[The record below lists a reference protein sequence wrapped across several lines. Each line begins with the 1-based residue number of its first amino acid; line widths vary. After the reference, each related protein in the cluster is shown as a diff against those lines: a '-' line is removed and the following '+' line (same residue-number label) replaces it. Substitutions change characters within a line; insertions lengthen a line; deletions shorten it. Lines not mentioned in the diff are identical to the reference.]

1 MKTKSVKSK
10 MKNLAIIIISVIT
23 LISCESAKKSSEM
36 KEEFPRLGRKQYVDR
51 VVDGKTI
58 TDTVDH
64 KVPDY
69 KLVNQDSNWVT
80 PADFAG
86 KVYVADFF
94 FTSCPTICPT
104 MKKEMLRV
112 YQAFKDNEEVAIISH
127 TIDPEYDTVALLK
140 DFAEKL
146 DVEAP
151 KWQFVTGDKAN
162 IYELGQKG
170 YMVTAMEDENEAGG
184 FIHSGAFILVD
195 KDRHIRGVYDGTQ
208 TDDVDRLIN
217 DIPRLLATY
226 DEENTVE

>member
-1 MKTKSVKSK
+1 M
-10 MKNLAIIIISVIT
+10 NIL
-23 LISCESAKKSSEM
+23 KSSILLTLTSLILVACGLENQ
-36 KEEFPRLGRKQYVDR
+36 KNKKAEFPVLGRKQYVEKI
-51 VVDGKTI
+51 VDGKTV

-64 KVPDY
+64 TIPDY

-80 PADFAG
+80 PETFEG

-112 YQAFKDNEEVAIISH
+112 YEAYKDNDEVAIISH

-146 DVEAP
+146 DVKAP
-151 KWQFVTGDKAN
+151 KWHFVTGEKED

-170 YMVTAMEDENEAGG
+170 YMVTAMEDENEEGG
-184 FIHSGAFILVD
+184 YLHSGAFVLVD
-195 KDRHIRGVYDGTQ
+195 KDRKIRGVYDGTRSEEVDKLI
-208 TDDVDRLIN
+208 TDIEL
-217 DIPRLLATY
+217 LLATY
-226 DEENTVE
+226 EE

>member
-1 MKTKSVKSK
+1 MKILKSTFLFISASLMLVACGLENQ
-10 MKNLAIIIISVIT
+10 KN
-23 LISCESAKKSSEM
+23 KKT
-36 KEEFPRLGRKQYVDR
+36 EFPVLGRKQYVER
-51 VVDGKTI
+51 VVNGETV

-64 KVPDY
+64 TIPDY

-80 PADFAG
+80 PETFKG

-112 YQAFKDNEEVAIISH
+112 YAAYKDNDEVGIISH

-146 DVEAP
+146 DVQAP
-151 KWQFVTGDKAN
+151 KWHFVTGDKEA

-170 YMVTAMEDENEAGG
+170 YMVTAMEDENEEGG
-184 FIHSGAFILVD
+184 YLHSGAFVLVD
-195 KDRHIRGVYDGTQ
+195 KERKIRGVYDGTRSEEVDKLI
-208 TDDVDRLIN
+208 TDIEL
-217 DIPRLLATY
+217 LLATY
-226 DEENTVE
+226 DK

>member
-1 MKTKSVKSK
+1 MKILKPTLLFTLASLIFVACGLENQ
-10 MKNLAIIIISVIT
+10 KN
-23 LISCESAKKSSEM
+23 KKA
-36 KEEFPRLGRKQYVDR
+36 EFPVLGRKQYVEK
-51 VVDGKTI
+51 VVDGKTV

-64 KVPDY
+64 TIPDY

-80 PADFAG
+80 PETFAG

-112 YQAFKDNEEVAIISH
+112 YEAYKDNDEVGIISH

-140 DFAEKL
+140 DFADKL

-151 KWQFVTGDKAN
+151 KWNFVTGEKEA

-170 YMVTAMEDENEAGG
+170 YMVTAMEDENEEGG
-184 FIHSGAFILVD
+184 YLHSGAFVLVD
-195 KDRHIRGVYDGTQ
+195 KERKIRGVYDGTRSEEVDKLI
-208 TDDVDRLIN
+208 TDIAL
-217 DIPRLLATY
+217 LLATY
-226 DEENTVE
+226 DE

>member
-1 MKTKSVKSK
+1 MKIFKSILLFS
-10 MKNLAIIIISVIT
+10 ITSIT
-23 LISCESAKKSSEM
+23 LIACGLENQKNKKA
-36 KEEFPRLGRKQYVDR
+36 EFPILGRKQYVEKI
-51 VVDGKTI
+51 VDGKPV

-64 KVPDY
+64 TIPDF

-80 PADFAG
+80 PETFEG

-112 YQAFKDNEEVAIISH
+112 YEAYKDNDEVGIISH

-140 DFAEKL
+140 DFAQKL

-151 KWQFVTGDKAN
+151 KWNFVTGEKEA

-170 YMVTAMEDENEAGG
+170 YMVTAMEDENEEGG
-184 FIHSGAFILVD
+184 YLHSGAFVLVD
-195 KDRHIRGVYDGTQ
+195 KERKIRGVYDGTKSLE
-208 TDDVDRLIN
+208 VDKLIK
-217 DIPRLLATY
+217 DIELLLATY
-226 DEENTVE
+226 DKN

>member
-1 MKTKSVKSK
+1 MNKF
-10 MKNLAIIIISVIT
+10 
-23 LISCESAKKSSEM
+23 KSSILFTLTSLILVACGFENQ
-36 KEEFPRLGRKQYVDR
+36 KNKKAEFPVLGRKQYVEKI
-51 VVDGKTI
+51 VDGKTV

-64 KVPDY
+64 TIPDY

-80 PADFAG
+80 PETFDG

-112 YQAFKDNEEVAIISH
+112 YEAYKENDEVAIISH

-146 DVEAP
+146 DVQAP
-151 KWQFVTGDKAN
+151 KWHFVTGEKED

-170 YMVTAMEDENEAGG
+170 YMVTAMEDENEVGG
-184 FIHSGAFILVD
+184 FLHSGAFVLVD
-195 KDRHIRGVYDGTQ
+195 KEKKIRGVYDGTRSEEVDKLI
-208 TDDVDRLIN
+208 TDIEL
-217 DIPRLLATY
+217 LLATY
-226 DEENTVE
+226 DKK

>member
-1 MKTKSVKSK
+1 
-10 MKNLAIIIISVIT
+10 MKNLIIIT
-23 LISCESAKKSSEM
+23 LSFLVLLSCESAKDASKE
-36 KEEFPRLGRKQYVDR
+36 KEEFPIMGRKQYIDR
-51 VVDGKTI
+51 MVNGETV
-58 TDTVDH
+58 TDTLDH
-64 KVPDY
+64 TIPDFN
-69 KLVNQDSNWVT
+69 LVNQDSNWVSSE
-80 PADFAG
+80 DFEG
-86 KVYVADFF
+86 KIYVADFF

-112 YQAFKDNEEVAIISH
+112 YQAFKDNPQVALLSH

-140 DFAEKL
+140 DFAQKL

-151 KWQFVTGDKAN
+151 KWQFVTGDKAE

-170 YMVTAMEDENEAGG
+170 YMVTAMEDENEVGG

-208 TDDVDRLIN
+208 TVDVDRLIN

-226 DEENTVE
+226 NGEKTVE

>member
-1 MKTKSVKSK
+1 MNILKS
-10 MKNLAIIIISVIT
+10 IILFTFLSLT
-23 LISCESAKKSSEM
+23 LIACGLENQKNKKA
-36 KEEFPRLGRKQYVDR
+36 EFPVLGRKQYIEKI
-51 VVDGKTI
+51 VDGKTI
-58 TDTVDH
+58 TDTLDH
-64 KVPDY
+64 TIPDY

-80 PADFAG
+80 PKTFEG

-112 YQAFKDNEEVAIISH
+112 YEAYKNNDEVGIISH

-151 KWQFVTGDKAN
+151 KWNFVTGEKEA

-184 FIHSGAFILVD
+184 YLHSGAFVLVD
-195 KDRHIRGVYDGTQ
+195 KERKIRGVYDGTRSEEVDKLI
-208 TDDVDRLIN
+208 TDIEL
-217 DIPRLLATY
+217 LLATY
-226 DEENTVE
+226 EE

>member
-1 MKTKSVKSK
+1 MNKF
-10 MKNLAIIIISVIT
+10 
-23 LISCESAKKSSEM
+23 KSSILFTLTSLILVACGLENQ
-36 KEEFPRLGRKQYVDR
+36 KNKKAEFPVLGRKQYVEKI
-51 VVDGKTI
+51 VDGKTV

-64 KVPDY
+64 TIPDY

-80 PADFAG
+80 PETFDG

-112 YQAFKDNEEVAIISH
+112 YEAYKENDEVAIISH

-146 DVEAP
+146 DVQAP
-151 KWQFVTGDKAN
+151 KWHFVTGEKED

-170 YMVTAMEDENEAGG
+170 YMVTAMEDENEVGG
-184 FIHSGAFILVD
+184 FLHSGAFVLVD
-195 KDRHIRGVYDGTQ
+195 KERKIRGVYDGTRSEEVDKLI
-208 TDDVDRLIN
+208 TDIEL
-217 DIPRLLATY
+217 LLATY
-226 DEENTVE
+226 DKK

>member
-1 MKTKSVKSK
+1 MKIFKSILLFS
-10 MKNLAIIIISVIT
+10 ITSIT
-23 LISCESAKKSSEM
+23 LIACGLENQKNKKA
-36 KEEFPRLGRKQYVDR
+36 EFPILGRKQYVEKI
-51 VVDGKTI
+51 VDGKTV

-64 KVPDY
+64 TIPDF

-80 PADFAG
+80 PETFEG

-112 YQAFKDNEEVAIISH
+112 YEAYKDNDEAAIISH

-140 DFAEKL
+140 DFAQKL

-151 KWQFVTGDKAN
+151 KWNFVTGEKEA

-170 YMVTAMEDENEAGG
+170 YMVTAMEDENEEGG
-184 FIHSGAFILVD
+184 YLHSGAFVLVD
-195 KDRHIRGVYDGTQ
+195 KERKIRGVYDGTKSLE
-208 TDDVDRLIN
+208 VDKLIK
-217 DIPRLLATY
+217 DIELLLATY
-226 DEENTVE
+226 DEN

>member
-1 MKTKSVKSK
+1 MKILKSSI
-10 MKNLAIIIISVIT
+10 LFT
-23 LISCESAKKSSEM
+23 LISLMLTACGLENQKNKKA
-36 KEEFPRLGRKQYVDR
+36 EFPVLGRKQYVEK
-51 VVDGKTI
+51 VVDGQTV

-64 KVPDY
+64 TIPDY

-80 PADFAG
+80 PETFEG

-112 YQAFKDNEEVAIISH
+112 YEAYKDNDEVGIISH

-146 DVEAP
+146 DVQAP
-151 KWQFVTGDKAN
+151 KWHFVTGEKED

-184 FIHSGAFILVD
+184 YLHSGAFVLVD
-195 KDRHIRGVYDGTQ
+195 KERKIRGVYDGTRSEEVDKLI
-208 TDDVDRLIN
+208 TDIEL
-217 DIPRLLATY
+217 LLATY
-226 DEENTVE
+226 EE

>member
-1 MKTKSVKSK
+1 MKIFKSILLFS
-10 MKNLAIIIISVIT
+10 ITSIT
-23 LISCESAKKSSEM
+23 LIACGLENQKNKKA
-36 KEEFPRLGRKQYVDR
+36 EFPILGRKQYVEKI
-51 VVDGKTI
+51 VDGKTV

-64 KVPDY
+64 TIPDF

-80 PADFAG
+80 PETFEG

-112 YQAFKDNEEVAIISH
+112 YEAYKDNDEVAIISH

-140 DFAEKL
+140 DFAQKL

-151 KWQFVTGDKAN
+151 KWNFVTGEKEA

-170 YMVTAMEDENEAGG
+170 YMVTAMEDENEEGG
-184 FIHSGAFILVD
+184 YLHSGAFVLVD
-195 KDRHIRGVYDGTQ
+195 KERKIRGVYDGTKSLE
-208 TDDVDRLIN
+208 VDKLIKE
-217 DIPRLLATY
+217 IELLLATY
-226 DEENTVE
+226 DEN

>member
-1 MKTKSVKSK
+1 MKYMINQILKTSIIF
-10 MKNLAIIIISVIT
+10 LAVSM
-23 LISCESAKKSSEM
+23 LLSCELENKKNKKAEN
-36 KEEFPRLGRKQYVDR
+36 EFPILGRKQFVER
-51 VVDGKTI
+51 IVDGETVI
-58 TDTVDH
+58 DTVDH
-64 KVPDY
+64 SIPDF

-80 PADFAG
+80 PETFKN

-112 YQAFKDNEEVAIISH
+112 YNAYQDNDQVAIISH

-146 DVEAP
+146 DVKAP
-151 KWQFVTGDKAN
+151 KWHFVTGKKEE

-184 FIHSGAFILVD
+184 YIHSGAFILVD
-195 KDRHIRGVYDGTQ
+195 KERKVRAVYDGTQ
-208 TDDVDRLIN
+208 TEDVDRLIK
-217 DIPRLLATY
+217 DIELLLTTY
-226 DEENTVE
+226 DEATDQ

>member
-1 MKTKSVKSK
+1 MKIFKSILLFS
-10 MKNLAIIIISVIT
+10 ITSIT
-23 LISCESAKKSSEM
+23 LIACGLENQKNKKA
-36 KEEFPRLGRKQYVDR
+36 EFPILGRKQYVEKI
-51 VVDGKTI
+51 VDGKTV

-64 KVPDY
+64 TIPDF

-80 PADFAG
+80 PETFEG

-112 YQAFKDNEEVAIISH
+112 YEAYKDNDEVGIISH

-140 DFAEKL
+140 DFAQKL

-151 KWQFVTGDKAN
+151 KWNFVTGEKEA

-170 YMVTAMEDENEAGG
+170 YMVTAMEDENEEGG
-184 FIHSGAFILVD
+184 YLHSGAFVLVD
-195 KDRHIRGVYDGTQ
+195 KERKIRGVYDGTKSLE
-208 TDDVDRLIN
+208 VDKLIK
-217 DIPRLLATY
+217 DIELLLATY
-226 DEENTVE
+226 DKN

>member
-1 MKTKSVKSK
+1 MNKF
-10 MKNLAIIIISVIT
+10 
-23 LISCESAKKSSEM
+23 KSSILFTLTSLILVACGLENQ
-36 KEEFPRLGRKQYVDR
+36 KNKKAEFPVLGRKQYVEKI
-51 VVDGKTI
+51 VDGKTV

-64 KVPDY
+64 TIPDY

-80 PADFAG
+80 PETFDG

-112 YQAFKDNEEVAIISH
+112 YEAYKENDEVAIISH

-146 DVEAP
+146 DVQAP
-151 KWQFVTGDKAN
+151 KWHFVTGEKED

-170 YMVTAMEDENEAGG
+170 YMVTAMEDENEVGG
-184 FIHSGAFILVD
+184 FLHSGAFVLVD
-195 KDRHIRGVYDGTQ
+195 KEKKIRGVYDGTRSEEVDKLI
-208 TDDVDRLIN
+208 TDIEL
-217 DIPRLLATY
+217 LLATY
-226 DEENTVE
+226 DKK

>member
-1 MKTKSVKSK
+1 MRNLIIIVCGF
-10 MKNLAIIIISVIT
+10 LAI
-23 LISCESAKKSSEM
+23 LSCESAKESSTE
-36 KEEFPRLGRKQYVDR
+36 KEEFPILGRKQYVEKE
-51 VVDGKTI
+51 VNGEIV

-64 KVPDY
+64 SIPDF
-69 KLVNQDSNWVT
+69 KLVNQDSSWVT
-80 PADFAG
+80 PQDFEG
-86 KVYVADFF
+86 KIYVADFF

-112 YQAFKDNEEVAIISH
+112 YEAFKDNEEVAILSH

-151 KWQFVTGDKAN
+151 KWHFVTGNKAK

-170 YMVTAMEDENEAGG
+170 YMVTAMEDENEVGG

-195 KDRHIRGVYDGTQ
+195 KDKHIRGVYDGTQ
-208 TDDVDRLIN
+208 TEDVNRLIS

-226 DEENTVE
+226 DEENSVK